1 MAQDA
6 LRSLIVIVLGCFAIG
21 GLLLA
26 AGSRGVDRRERRA
39 RWIKFLIYFAVVIT
53 VLGAARLG
61 RTWLLSL
68 ILVVLVLGTLEIA
81 GALHRARALGR
92 SLRAPVWIAYIAI
105 AAASIVGLRTMTTQ
119 AAAFVYV
126 VVAAFDGFSQ
136 VSGQLFGRHKLA
148 WRISPGKT
156 IEGTL
161 GGAVGALGIA
171 MLTRGLAHLTP
182 ALALQTGLLI
192 CAAGLAGDLA
202 ASWLKRRAGLK
213 DYGRLLPGHGG
224 VLDRFDSYLPA
235 LALCGPWLL
244 FVAA

>member
-26 AGSRGVDRRERRA
+26 AGSRRVDSRERRA

-105 AAASIVGLRTMTTQ
+105 AAASILGLRTMTTE

-161 GGAVGALGIA
+161 GGACRGAGHRDA
-171 MLTRGLAHLTP
+171 DPGPGPFDARA
-182 ALALQTGLLI
+182 
-192 CAAGLAGDLA
+192 CAADRPVDL
-202 ASWLKRRAGLK
+202 RGRAWPAISP
-213 DYGRLLPGHGG
+213 RPGSSGAR
-224 VLDRFDSYLPA
+224 D
-235 LALCGPWLL
+235 
-244 FVAA
+244 